1 MHFDMLLFLLT
12 KFCCRLHS
20 PVPCH
25 SIEINEFLGTKR
37 RAIWNLLRVEWEN
50 IKQQKAQVE
59 KDEQAG
65 DDDEEKSAFLPPA
78 AAALPMTVPAK
89 RPNSG
94 S

>member
-1 MHFDMLLFLLT
+1 MPSFLRILLPIALT
-12 KFCCRLHS
+12 LTRCMPFPLK
-20 PVPCH
+20 
-25 SIEINEFLGTKR
+25 INEFHDTKR